1 MLHAFAQKEN
11 ATMLHTLFNNSKS
24 KTKKQNGNGN
34 GNLVIGNLTKPE
46 TRIIGDL
53 LEMLK
58 YKRPANSPDVSL
70 FIERFIEPVC
80 NRHGGFYDDANNY
93 IVKVG
98 DDTRVM
104 YSSHT
109 DTVHYTGGTQ
119 RLSIS
124 NDYIK
129 LQRDETSNCL
139 GADCTTGV
147 WLMLEMIR
155 ANVTGLYIFHA
166 SEEVGGLGS
175 SYLVK
180 NHPELVMG
188 IDFCIAF
195 DRKDITSI
203 ISHQVGGRCCSDE
216 FCASLIKQMPSGYK
230 IDTTGTF
237 TDSAN
242 YTDLIA
248 ECTNIS
254 VGYYD
259 QHTPKEMQSISH
271 ALCLRE
277 AMLRF
282 DETKLVQKRIAGEI
296 DIDYWGYPK
305 SSQGRYKSY
314 GLSNYNELYDFVRNN
329 PDIVANFLDE
339 QGYDLSYFSHD
350 PYGRY

>member
-1 MLHAFAQKEN
+1 MLQTFFKKQ
-11 ATMLHTLFNNSKS
+11 NSKP
-24 KTKKQNGNGN
+24 KNQNGNGN
-34 GNLVIGNLTKPE
+34 GNSVIGNGKKMKNQ
-46 TRIIGDL
+46 IQNQKDISVIGNL

-58 YKRPANSPDVSL
+58 YKRPANSVDVSL
-70 FIERFIEPVC
+70 FIEMFIEPVC
-80 NRHGGFYDDANNY
+80 NKHGGFYDDANNY
-93 IVKVG
+93 IVKIG

-104 YSSHT
+104 FSSHT
-109 DTVHYTGGTQ
+109 DTVHHTGGTQ

-175 SYLVK
+175 SYLAR
-180 NHPELVMG
+180 NHPELVYG

-277 AMLRF
+277 AMLKF

-296 DIDYWGYPK
+296 DADYWGHGYN
-305 SSQGRYKSY
+305 SYKNY

-339 QGYDLSYFSHD
+339 QGYDLSYFGRD
-350 PYGRY
+350 PYGMF